1 MPHWA
6 TSRQTRILLAVPSGV
21 AGATLVVAAFKV
33 DSLNWMVDGPGWIIT
48 RFLSVDIHE
57 GEGAL
62 GFFLAILL
70 GWLCW
75 SLAVWF
81 LLFGVRRLVRRG

>member
-1 MPHWA
+1 MPPPA
-6 TSRQTRILLAVPSGV
+6 TSRQTKILLALCSGA
-21 AGATLVVAAFKV
+21 AGAALVVAAFKF
-33 DSLNWMVDGPGWIIT
+33 DGLNWMVDGPGWIIT

-70 GWLCW
+70 CWVCW
-75 SLAVWF
+75 SLAVWC
-81 LLFGVRRLVRRG
+81 LFFGIRRLIRRS